1 MWGKVSRKKVARL
14 LDFVQIKC
22 VLSIKESHFNAKSG
36 PTFSHLLTVRAEGLY
51 QTNAADPSDNLHRQ
65 FPIWKTLPTV
75 RCWAMDFLDGS
86 FLARWLNA
94 GLIERNECTNINLQ
108 TVQVFYEVRIPS
120 MSTQHRYK
128 ARTIH
133 WIDVGDD
140 RMVRSK
146 KSQNLSCLFLFSWL
160 LFLIKIRICVPVPGE
175 WSGEGQQARIFFS
188 SSVHLYW
195 KIIKRKGAYRTAEKD
210 ALLIQGSEW
219 SFRR

>member
-1 MWGKVSRKKVARL
+1 M
-14 LDFVQIKC
+14 DFVQIKC
-22 VLSIKESHFNAKSG
+22 VMSIKESNFNAKSG

-94 GLIERNECTNINLQ
+94 GLIEGNECTNINLPICTMIDCKLYRFSTRCGFPPCRHTTGTRQ
-108 TVQVFYEVRIPS
+108 EQYIELMLAMMEWSGVR
-120 MSTQHRYK
+120 K
-128 ARTIH
+128 ARIF
-133 WIDVGDD
+133 
-140 RMVRSK
+140 
-146 KSQNLSCLFLFSWL
+146 SCLFLFSWL

-195 KIIKRKGAYRTAEKD
+195 KMINRKGAYRTAEKE
-210 ALLIQGSEW
+210 ALLIQGSER
-219 SFRR
+219 SFRRQLL

>member
-1 MWGKVSRKKVARL
+1 MLKVGR
-14 LDFVQIKC
+14 
-22 VLSIKESHFNAKSG
+22 HFHICLRSG
-36 PTFSHLLTVRAEGLY
+36 PRRLY
-51 QTNAADPSDNLHRQ
+51 QTNTADPSDNLHRQ

-146 KSQNLSCLFLFSWL
+146 KSQNLFLFVFIFMITIFDKDKNLRACPRRVVRWRTAGQNLFLL
-160 LFLIKIRICVPVPGE
+160 LCSP
-175 WSGEGQQARIFFS
+175 
-188 SSVHLYW
+188 
-195 KIIKRKGAYRTAEKD
+195 
-210 ALLIQGSEW
+210 LLKNHQ
-219 SFRR
+219 